1 MKNILLLNG
10 AKSFG
15 HSGGKLNDTLHEVA
29 KESLLN
35 LGLKVDETY
44 IDKGYDIEN
53 EVAKILNADA
63 IIYQMP
69 GWWMGEPWIVKN
81 TLMKFLLQGMENF
94 MQMMVKVEKM
104 AVKIW
109 QRRTCK
115 YKNIC

>member
-69 GWWMGEPWIVKN
+69 GWWMGEPWIVK
-81 TLMKFLLQGMENF
+81 
-94 MQMMVKVEKM
+94 
-104 AVKIW
+104 
-109 QRRTCK
+109 K
-115 YKNIC
+115 YIDE